1 MLSYETI
8 EGDVLVIG
16 GGGAGA
22 MAAIYAAKTGSR
34 VVLVE
39 KGVFGKAGCT
49 VMGAF
54 SMCAAFGYADPKDNP
69 RKHFEDTIRGGQ
81 FLNRQD
87 LVDLYTRE
95 APDRVMDLVSYGA
108 KFDLENGKLHQA
120 MMEGHSLPRAC
131 HYDRRTGPMIMGTLA
146 RQVRRTPEIKVF
158 EETMIVDL
166 LMTEKGP
173 HYAIAVRWAD
183 TSFHVFRVK
192 TIIVTTGGGAQVYK
206 NNTTSLDNTGDGISL
221 MFESGAELADMEFVQ
236 FYPTTVCSPK
246 LPGLGPT
253 ATAFLRLRTGARLY
267 NALGENFMDKEM
279 PGWRFQATRDKLSLA
294 IYREIVEGRGTP
306 NGGVFLDITHLPLE
320 TIKKEYEIGHY
331 YQKLLGIGVDIS
343 QRPIETKVSAH
354 FFMGGARV
362 NEKGETN
369 VPGLFAGGEA
379 VAGYHGANRLGG
391 NALSEILVSG
401 SRAGQY
407 AGEWSKTHAGKNME
421 EKPLDSRLKMWQE
434 RIWRWERRS
443 SGMRPVEGKRQIQE
457 LMWQKAGVIRE
468 GGKMEIALQSLA
480 QLRDKAEHQLS
491 INSGKRFNREILD
504 AFELFHM
511 MRISSLILQAA
522 STRKESRGAH
532 YRVDYPIPDNKE
544 WLVNIILQKSPRGID
559 QRLEKV
565 QLVHMRPEE
574 A

>member
-1 MLSYETI
+1 MPETFDC
-8 EGDVLVIG
+8 DVLIIG

-22 MAAIYAAKTGSR
+22 MAAVWAAKEAER
-34 VVLVE
+34 VALVE
-39 KGVFGKAGCT
+39 KGVFGKSGCT

-54 SMCAAFGYADPKDNP
+54 SMCAAFGYADPTDNP

-95 APDRVMDLVSYGA
+95 APERVMELISYGA
-108 KFDLENGKLHQA
+108 KFDMENGRLHQA

-146 RQVRRTPEIKVF
+146 RQVKKTPQVRVY
-158 EETMIVDL
+158 EEVMIVDL
-166 LMTEKGP
+166 FMTPNGP
-173 HYAIAVRWAD
+173 HYAIGLRWAD
-183 TSFHVFRVK
+183 TGFMVFRAKAIV
-192 TIIVTTGGGAQVYK
+192 VTTGGGAQVYK
-206 NNTTSLDNTGDGISL
+206 NNTTSLDNTGDGLSL
-221 MFESGAELADMEFVQ
+221 MFEAGAELADMEFVQ

-267 NALGENFMDKEM
+267 NALGETFMDQKM
-279 PGWRFQATRDKLSLA
+279 LGWRFQATRDQLSQF

-306 NGGVFLDITHLPLE
+306 NGGVYLDITHLPPA
-320 TIKKEYEIGHY
+320 TIKKEYEIGLY
-331 YQKLLGIGVDIS
+331 YQKLLKIGVDIS

-362 NEKGETN
+362 NERGETN

-401 SRAGQY
+401 SRAGRY
-407 AGEWSKTHAGKNME
+407 AADWTRAHEGKAMGQD
-421 EKPLDSRLKMWQE
+421 KALDARLRFWQE
-434 RIWRWERRS
+434 KIGTWQKPRS
-443 SGMRPVEGKRQIQE
+443 DLRPIDGKRQIQD
-457 LMWQKAGVIRE
+457 LMWEKAGVIRE
-468 GGKMEIALQSLA
+468 GAKMERALQSLA
-480 QLRDKAEHQLS
+480 SLKEKAEAQLT
-491 INSGKRFNREILD
+491 INPGKRFNREILD

-511 MRISSLILQAA
+511 IRISSLILQAA
-522 STRKESRGAH
+522 LSRKESRGAH
-532 YRVDYPIPDNKE
+532 YRLDYPLPDNGE
-544 WLVNIILQKSPRGID
+544 WLANIILQKTKGGIS
-559 QRLEKV
+559 LKTEKV
-565 QLVHMRPEE
+565 GLTDMRPEQ
-574 A
+574 